1 MFCKNCGEMMGL
13 GQNTCTNCGFK
24 ENTGNNYCEFCG
36 EKVEPDD
43 EICVYCGCKMTTA
56 ADLAAEKAK
65 GGTKSQKILN
75 FVVLGLGILSLANS
89 LFGTWGPLTSW
100 GTLLFSI
107 IAMIVVNIIVDKKK
121 LNYKQAQIGQKLAK
135 VAFWIPFIYNI
146 IGLVVI
152 VIAAIVLLII
162 ALLPI

>member
-65 GGTKSQKILN
+65 GGPKSQKILSFSNERN
-75 FVVLGLGILSLANS
+75 FCFL
-89 LFGTWGPLTSW
+89 
-100 GTLLFSI
+100 
-107 IAMIVVNIIVDKKK
+107 
-121 LNYKQAQIGQKLAK
+121 
-135 VAFWIPFIYNI
+135 
-146 IGLVVI
+146 
-152 VIAAIVLLII
+152 
-162 ALLPI
+162 

>member
-1 MFCKNCGEMMGL
+1 MMGL

-89 LFGTWGPLTSW
+89 LFGTWGPRSEEHTSE
-100 GTLLFSI
+100 LQS
-107 IAMIVVNIIVDKKK
+107 
-121 LNYKQAQIGQKLAK
+121 
-135 VAFWIPFIYNI
+135 P
-146 IGLVVI
+146 
-152 VIAAIVLLII
+152 
-162 ALLPI
+162 